1 MLCDS
6 SVVVCAE
13 RCCQPAVP
21 VADDGRVIAVE
32 LLTGYGNLVCE
43 LGGEPDSLL
52 REVGIEGSMLHEPGA
67 KVPLRAMA
75 LLLENSATALNCPD
89 FGLRLAARQNG
100 PAIMK
105 PLDRLIRNA
114 PTLGDVVRY
123 VCWHME
129 PYSSGIR
136 LTLEPDREQGLQ
148 FLGTDL
154 LFEGHDSCV
163 QIIEQFALLSYS
175 AAISLTGGA
184 ARVRQVWFSH
194 PRVGRLS
201 AYSRRFGA
209 IPIKFGQPLDG
220 VFYCPADL
228 ARKVVDRD
236 PDIFDSESRLIAARY
251 PARVPGI
258 AVRARQAI
266 LRTLAE
272 ECCTRESVAASLGM
286 HTRKLQRCL
295 SPLGMSFEGLRDEV
309 RRSLAARYLARKD
322 LCLADI
328 VGRLG
333 YSEPAVL
340 SRSCRRWFAATPSE
354 LRRALTGAAK

>member
-1 MLCDS
+1 MLYDS
-6 SVVVCAE
+6 SVVVSAE
-13 RCCQPAVP
+13 RSHPP
-21 VADDGRVIAVE
+21 LVATVDDDKVIAVE
-32 LLTGYGNLVCE
+32 LLTGYGDLVAE
-43 LGGEPDSLL
+43 LGGEQDSLL
-52 REVGIEGSMLHEPGA
+52 REVGIDGSMLHEPGA

-75 LLLENSATALNCPD
+75 TLLENSATVLDCAD

-114 PTLGDVVRY
+114 PTLGDVARY

-129 PYSSGIR
+129 SYSSGIR
-136 LTLEPDREQGLQ
+136 VSLEPDPEQGLE

-154 LFEGHDSCV
+154 LFDGQDGCR
-163 QIIEQFALLSYS
+163 QMIEQFALLSYS

-194 PRVGRLS
+194 APVGRLS

-209 IPIKFGQPLDG
+209 IPVKFEQPLDG
-220 VFYCPADL
+220 VFYWEADL
-228 ARKVVDRD
+228 ACKVVDRD
-236 PDIFDSESRLIAARY
+236 PNIFDSESRLIAARY
-251 PARVPGI
+251 PARVPGV
-258 AVRARQAI
+258 AVRVRQAI

-272 ECCTRESVAASLGM
+272 ECCTRENVAESLGM
-286 HTRKLQRCL
+286 HSRKLQRRL
-295 SPLGMSFEGLRDEV
+295 RQLGMSFEGLRDEV

-322 LCLADI
+322 VCLAEI

-333 YSEPAVL
+333 YSEAAVL
-340 SRSCRRWFAATPSE
+340 SRSCRRWFAATPSQ
-354 LRRALTGAAK
+354 LRRSLTDLAK